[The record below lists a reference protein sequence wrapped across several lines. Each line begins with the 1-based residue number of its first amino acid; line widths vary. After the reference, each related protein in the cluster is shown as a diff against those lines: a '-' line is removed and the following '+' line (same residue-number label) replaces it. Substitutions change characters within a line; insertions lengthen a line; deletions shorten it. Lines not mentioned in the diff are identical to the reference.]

1 MESRDHIESETADS
15 TANGSSSSGHTNSN
29 NQIINQN
36 AMQVVSSESPP
47 AQSQIILR
55 DPNTR
60 PVYKLSVRLIDTYKY
75 INKVPIFLI
84 FVLFLLTRASG
95 LLRGEG

>member
-1 MESRDHIESETADS
+1 
-15 TANGSSSSGHTNSN
+15 
-29 NQIINQN
+29 
-36 AMQVVSSESPP
+36 MQVASSESPP

-60 PVYKLSVRLIDTYKY
+60 PVYKLSVRLIDTYKF
-75 INKVPIFLI
+75 INKVLI
-84 FVLFLLTRASG
+84 LSTSTVVLLTRASG